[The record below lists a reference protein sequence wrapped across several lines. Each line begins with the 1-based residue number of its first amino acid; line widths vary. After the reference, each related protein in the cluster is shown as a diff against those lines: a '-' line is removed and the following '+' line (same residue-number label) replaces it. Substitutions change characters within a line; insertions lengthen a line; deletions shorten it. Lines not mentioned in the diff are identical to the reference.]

1 MNRKAFLRS
10 FLPLTIGAMASR
22 KLLAAPI
29 NSPLYTDFIT
39 SAAMPPY
46 LKEGNTVGITC
57 PAGFV
62 ETNNLQSCFKT
73 LRKWGLNVKYGDTV
87 GKRWQR
93 YGGTDAE
100 RLRDFQSLLDSDS
113 VDAIIFGKGGYGTM
127 RIIDKINWDKFKQ
140 KPKWLVGFS
149 DLTTVHLHIH
159 RNLGIPT
166 IHADMGM
173 GLSTD
178 DAASCSLQ
186 DILFGKPVNYSVKG
200 FEMNRAGTA
209 SGVLVGGNLS
219 LIQACSGSQSDID
232 TEGKILFI
240 EDVNEYKY
248 QIDRMLT
255 HLQRS
260 GKLDKLAGLVVGE
273 FSATKEHEEIVYGQ
287 SIEEMIWEKVRDY
300 NYPVCFHFPAG
311 HIKNNLA
318 LKLGVSYQLSVSK
331 QQVDLKE
338 TITSIYQNMP
348 SAKDSVAATILTQ

>member
-10 FLPLTIGAMASR
+10 FIPAAIGAMASK
-22 KLLAAPI
+22 KLLAAPV
-29 NSPLYTDFIT
+29 STDFIT
-39 SAAMPPY
+39 SAATPPF

-57 PAGFV
+57 PAGYV

-73 LRKWGLNVKYGDTV
+73 LKKWGLNVKYGDTV

-127 RIIDKINWDKFKQ
+127 RIIDKINWEKFRY

-149 DLTTVHLHIH
+149 ALTTVHLHIH
-159 RNLGIPT
+159 SNLGIPT

-173 GLSTD
+173 GLVADDTAST
-178 DAASCSLQ
+178 SLQ

-200 FEMNRAGTA
+200 FELNRPGNA

-219 LIQACSGSQSDID
+219 LIQACSGSKSDID

-273 FSATKEHEEIVYGQ
+273 FSATKEHHEIVYEQ
-287 SIEEMIWEKVRDY
+287 SLEEIIWEKVKEYD
-300 NYPVCFHFPAG
+300 YPVCFRFPSG

-318 LKLGVSYQLSVSK
+318 LKLGVPYQLSVSK

-338 TITSIYQNMP
+338 TLLPVYTNMP
-348 SAKDSVAATILTQ
+348 AAKDSTTTGIR